1 MNHPAYIA
9 LVDAHSEGDSGTYH
23 INLVH
28 LETLLHRCTLHAG
41 ESRMVGLSIDTVVLQ
56 RLSHH
61 LRVLA
66 GQAVD
71 DARIALTALDEAVD
85 ELQLLLLR
93 ALLTDGETEVR
104 TVEAADERLT
114 VEMQLLDDVLA
125 RNLIGC
131 SRERHH
137 RDIAEILVEQTQLG
151 VLRTEIMT
159 PLADAVS
166 LIYGKERYLDVAEEK
181 RNLADQLLG

>member
-1 MNHPAYIA
+1 M
-9 LVDAHSEGDSGTYH
+9 
-23 INLVH
+23 
-28 LETLLHRCTLHAG
+28 
-41 ESRMVGLSIDTVVLQ
+41 
-56 RLSHH
+56 
-61 LRVLA
+61 
-66 GQAVD
+66 
-71 DARIALTALDEAVD
+71 ALDEAVD

-137 RDIAEILVEQTQLG
+137 RDVGELLAEQTQLV
-151 VLRTEIMT
+151 VLRTEIMP
-159 PLADAVS
+159 PLADAMRLV
-166 LIYGKERYLDVAEEK
+166 YGKERYPDVAEEE

>member
-1 MNHPAYIA
+1 M
-9 LVDAHSEGDSGTYH
+9 
-23 INLVH
+23 
-28 LETLLHRCTLHAG
+28 
-41 ESRMVGLSIDTVVLQ
+41 
-56 RLSHH
+56 
-61 LRVLA
+61 
-66 GQAVD
+66 
-71 DARIALTALDEAVD
+71 ALDEAVD

-104 TVEAADERLT
+104 TVEAADKRLT

-125 RNLIGC
+125 RNLIGS
-131 SRERHH
+131 SRKCHH

-159 PLADAVS
+159 PLADAMRLVN
-166 LIYGKERYLDVAEEK
+166 GEERYPDVAEEE